1 MTTIESAIL
10 TTLRDG
16 RLPCAFAFRLAAEN
30 GWTPTQVGVEAD
42 RLDVRIS
49 RCQLGLFGYE
59 SFRQK
64 SLVQTVPEAP
74 GDVTVSLRAAASDD
88 EKISCAALWRIAEDH
103 GLPRIAIACA
113 AETLGLRVTPCQ
125 LGCF

>member
-1 MTTIESAIL
+1 MTTIESKIL
-10 TTLRDG
+10 ATLRDG

-30 GWTPTQVGVEAD
+30 GWTPAQVGAETN

-64 SLVQTVPEAP
+64 GLIQQVAEVP
-74 GDVTVSLRAAASDD
+74 GDMTVSLRAAAVDGAITCS
-88 EKISCAALWRIAEDH
+88 ALWRIAEDH
-103 GLPRIAIACA
+103 GLPRMAIACA
-113 AETLGLRVTPCQ
+113 AETLELRVSPCQ

>member
-1 MTTIESAIL
+1 METLESAVL
-10 TTLRDG
+10 STLRDG
-16 RLPCAFAFRLAAEN
+16 RLPCSFAFRLAEKQD
-30 GWTPTQVGVEAD
+30 WTPAQVGTEAN

-49 RCQLGLFGYE
+49 RCQLGLFGYD

-64 SLVQTVPEAP
+64 RLVQQLAEVP
-74 GDVTVSLRAAASDD
+74 GDVTVSLRAAAVDSQ
-88 EKISCAALWRIAEDH
+88 IACAALWRIAEEH

-113 AETLGLRVTPCQ
+113 AETLELRVTPCQ

>member
-1 MTTIESAIL
+1 MTTIESTLLPA
-10 TTLRDG
+10 LRDG
-16 RLPCAFAFRLAAEN
+16 RLPCAFAFHLADKH
-30 GWTPTQVGVEAD
+30 GWTADEIGAEAT

-49 RCQLGLFGYE
+49 RCQLGLFGYD

-64 SLVQTVPEAP
+64 GFVQQMAEVP
-74 GDVTVSLRAAASDD
+74 GDVTVSLRAAAADTQ
-88 EKISCAALWRIAEDH
+88 IACAALWRIAEEH

-113 AETLGLRVTPCQ
+113 AETLGLHVSPCQ